1 MESELRAPA
10 QAELVHFLCGRAG
23 DDKGPKDGRSR
34 LAGLEKRGLVGSFSP
49 KRISEGRR
57 YLKICTLSLGIRK
70 WAPTLTRRIKVIS
83 RDLSDGGGRGGV
95 VPGQSGG
102 TCALVSPECQR
113 GAFSLVTLEP
123 GASWGAWGGYEVWEA
138 LWNSSLW
145 GRGNGVCERCGL
157 YFFLKQ
163 ARRHVW
169 APAESRVQGEKWCRE
184 ENQERQVPTR
194 PPWMS
199 QVAPFWSGEGTRCV
213 HTPTHVHRAP
223 APLSAEKSRR
233 DHFTTSLLSTS
244 VCSLSGDVHW
254 TLKGVGSALSARQT
268 VRWRCQLCGQEE
280 PQRAGPQ
287 VPHTLTWLEHFPWA
301 GLAFSA
307 VPHLHGT
314 SSVLSPL

>member
-1 MESELRAPA
+1 MRVESELRAPA

-23 DDKGPKDGRSR
+23 DDKGPKDGRFR
-34 LAGLEKRGLVGSFSP
+34 LAGLEKRGLVGTFSP

-70 WAPTLTRRIKVIS
+70 WAPTVTRRIKVIS
-83 RDLSDGGGRGGV
+83 RDLSDGGGGGRGGV

-102 TCALVSPECQR
+102 ACALVSPECQR
-113 GAFSLVTLEP
+113 GAISLVTLEP

-138 LWNSSLW
+138 LWHSSLW
-145 GRGNGVCERCGL
+145 GRGSGVYERPGL
-157 YFFLKQ
+157 YFFLKR

-184 ENQERQVPTR
+184 ENQER
-194 PPWMS
+194 PPWMP

-213 HTPTHVHRAP
+213 HTPTHVHSAP
-223 APLSAEKSRR
+223 APLSAEESRR
-233 DHFTTSLLSTS
+233 HHFTTSLLWTS
-244 VCSLSGDVHW
+244 VCSLLGDVHW

-268 VRWRCQLCGQEE
+268 GRWRCQFCGQEG

-287 VPHTLTWLEHFPWA
+287 VPHTLTRLEHFPWA

-307 VPHLHGT
+307 VLHLHGS
-314 SSVLSPL
+314 SSVLSRL

>member
-1 MESELRAPA
+1 MRVESELRAPA

-123 GASWGAWGGYEVWEA
+123 GPPGVLGEGMKFGRLCGIPAYGGGEMGSVRDVGCISFSNRQEGMCGHQLRAGSKERNGAGKRTRR
-138 LWNSSLW
+138 
-145 GRGNGVCERCGL
+145 GRCPPDLRGCLRWPHSGRERAHGVCTHPHMYTVLQHLSLQRSLEEIIL
-157 YFFLKQ
+157 QHLF
-163 ARRHVW
+163 
-169 APAESRVQGEKWCRE
+169 CRP
-184 ENQERQVPTR
+184 V
-194 PPWMS
+194 
-199 QVAPFWSGEGTRCV
+199 
-213 HTPTHVHRAP
+213 
-223 APLSAEKSRR
+223 
-233 DHFTTSLLSTS
+233 
-244 VCSLSGDVHW
+244 
-254 TLKGVGSALSARQT
+254 
-268 VRWRCQLCGQEE
+268 
-280 PQRAGPQ
+280 
-287 VPHTLTWLEHFPWA
+287 
-301 GLAFSA
+301 
-307 VPHLHGT
+307 
-314 SSVLSPL
+314 SVLSRVMCTGL